1 MRVVFEESAAQ
12 ATLLSPPCSAKAP
25 CFARTGTKCASLLQH
40 GMASQRFRGAG
51 ARPQATWTRR
61 WTGRTLGVTR
71 SWQRRQDPFH
81 APLRESPYPAPRAR
95 RAPFLPPRRVPARP
109 SSPLMLPTSRRVQV
123 VLRERHGLGQDA
135 LAREERS
142 DRLQSQVRH
151 RLPSSSPSR
160 KDGRHGDS
168 SPAVPRF
175 EACPGQKHHSALL
188 P

>member
-1 MRVVFEESAAQ
+1 MRIIVAARHGQSALPRCWRAPAGDMDAPLDQ
-12 ATLLSPPCSAKAP
+12 ADAWSDEILAAE
-25 CFARTGTKCASLLQH
+25 ARSL
-40 GMASQRFRGAG
+40 
-51 ARPQATWTRR
+51 
-61 WTGRTLGVTR
+61 
-71 SWQRRQDPFH
+71 FH
-81 APLRESPYPAPRAR
+81 EPLRESPYTAPRAR

-109 SSPLMLPTSRRVQV
+109 YSPLMLPTSRRVQV

-175 EACPGQKHHSALL
+175 EACPAQKHHSALL